1 MAFGPRRLSCL
12 NDAARRCSLSL
23 VCPLRKKNQYSP
35 PPPAPGLIPP
45 GFIPPGS
52 IQNSGRRY
60 IRVGG
65 SSLGREGLK
74 GLEGFLGREDHPFL
88 PLAGPLIILIT
99 LITLITVPCQDSRND
114 GEEEGRARPTS
125 TTTSTTT
132 TCPDPTDTLGV
143 SV

>member
-74 GLEGFLGREDHPFL
+74 GLEGFLGREDLDPFL
-88 PLAGPLIILIT
+88 PLAGRLII

-114 GEEEGRARPTS
+114 GEEERRARP
-125 TTTSTTT
+125 TSTTT